1 MKKINIYL
9 IISTLIVGLFSCRDE
24 SLNPIPVDKF
34 KDGVTFTAVA
44 KSSPFLDLAK
54 LDGAKMEFETATARP
69 DLISKVD
76 VMAELI
82 PAKGTKITK
91 PLITLANIV
100 GLTSIPYTQFFTALG
115 ITPAQLNPGDIIRAK
130 FVAVTPD
137 GRTFSEDNTVGT
149 LPTAGNSAFTR
160 SVNVTVACVF
170 SASQFATGTWVVD
183 VDEWGDIDKGKE
195 ISVKPG
201 PGANDL
207 TIDFY
212 GGPAENF
219 PFVPD
224 THKPTVITISNAN
237 TGAVIV
243 PKQSYG
249 VYVGDPAT
257 YSLEGTG
264 SVSGCAGTI
273 ELILKHTSS
282 DGYSSGATPSVKFKL
297 VRK

>member
-1 MKKINIYL
+1 MKNIKFILGILL
-9 IISTLIVGLFSCRDE
+9 IMSGLTSCRDE
-24 SLNPIPVDKF
+24 SLNPIPSTKF
-34 KDGVTFTAVA
+34 KDGVTFTAIA
-44 KSSPFLDLAK
+44 KSSAFLDLSK
-54 LDGAKMEFETATARP
+54 LEGAKMEFETASERP

-82 PAKGTKITK
+82 PANGARVLR
-91 PLITLANIV
+91 PLITLPNII
-100 GLTSIPYTQFFTALG
+100 GSTSIPYSQFFTALG
-115 ITPAQLNPGDIIRAK
+115 ITPAQLKPGDVIRAK

-160 SVNVTVACVF
+160 SINVTVACVF
-170 SASQFATGTWVVD
+170 NAAQFATGTWVVD

-195 ISVKPG
+195 ISVTPG

-219 PFVPD
+219 PFEAGS
-224 THKPTVITISNAN
+224 HKPTVITVTNAN
-237 TGAVIV
+237 TGAVTV

-249 VYVGDPAT
+249 IYVGDPAT
-257 YSLEGTG
+257 YSMEGTG
-264 SVSGCAGTI
+264 SISGCAGTI
-273 ELILKHTSS
+273 ELILKHTST
-282 DGYSSGATPSVKFKL
+282 DGYSSGATPAVKFKL